1 MQRIL
6 MQEIESID
14 QEQIAYEH
22 LKKHS
27 EICYQVYGG
36 DRYCS
41 DGLCLSGGEQLYQ
54 LGGQPGLFKWFYQ
67 HQPSLDADHVWH
79 GADPEALRFPGG
91 VFTARGYSDG

>member
-1 MQRIL
+1 

-14 QEQIAYEH
+14 QEQTAYEY

-41 DGLCLSGGEQLYQ
+41 DSLCLSGGQ
-54 LGGQPGLFKWFYQ
+54 
-67 HQPSLDADHVWH
+67 
-79 GADPEALRFPGG
+79 
-91 VFTARGYSDG
+91 